1 MLERLILEPSSIR
14 PVAGG
19 SSEGKKKRALR
30 NFIEAFNTG
39 NMKLLDGVVTDS
51 TTYTFLGTTR
61 LAGVNNALKTI
72 DELGKSAF
80 PEGIKFDIKQIIV
93 DGSFGCVRW
102 EDFAMKDGRKYHNYG
117 VFFVEF
123 DGNRIR
129 RLWEYIDYE
138 RFKAFFDYD
147 LVQRKVGESV
157 FD

>member
-1 MLERLILEPSSIR
+1 VLERLILEPSSIR

-19 SSEGKKKRALR
+19 SSEGKKRALR

-93 DGSFGCVRW
+93 DGGFGCVRW
-102 EDFAMKDGRKYHNYG
+102 EDFATKNGRKYHNYG